1 MIGRYK
7 FEETDERNCFE
18 DGEHHAFYFPVKD
31 SMDFP
36 KEIRDKTEE
45 MIDSLVYAYELE
57 NNCTLDLSK
66 LRLDARLETFAD
78 HSGNWLN
85 EILVVISGSTA
96 FDDIWIEGEYTI
108 GRHDPLYKP
117 FMAYFMEQIERK
129 IFQ

>member
-1 MIGRYK
+1 MISRYNFK
-7 FEETDERNCFE
+7 EIDKRNCFE

-85 EILVVISGSTA
+85 EILVVISGSTDS
-96 FDDIWIEGEYTI
+96 DDIWIEKSYNISKE
-108 GRHDPLYKP
+108 DCLYKP
-117 FMAYFMEQIERK
+117 FKAYFMEQIERN